1 MRNFIDLSTIYN
13 DDNFGDYLI
22 FNNPNKFIASK
33 KIKDFYNVT
42 TEYEGFSDIYL
53 MKNNDLIMCS
63 TEFELLTNKE
73 FIENSNGDILII
85 GLGLG
90 MVVYPL
96 LNDPTVTSI
105 KIIENDPTLIQYIG
119 NKISSYD
126 ASNKVTIVSG
136 DAYTYYNVMDVN
148 EKYDTI
154 FLDFWNQLNKENIEE
169 VTTVKEN
176 YRTFLKDQNSI
187 LLSWCEDI
195 KHILIESF
203 NP

>member
-1 MRNFIDLSTIYN
+1 MRSYLDLGTIYQ
-13 DDNFGDYLI
+13 DESFGDYLI
-22 FNNPNKFIASK
+22 FNNQNKSIASK
-33 KIKDFYNVT
+33 KIKSFYNVT

-53 MKNNDLIMCS
+53 TKNNEIVMNT

-73 FIENSNGDILII
+73 FLEKSNGDILII

-96 LNDPTVTSI
+96 LNDPNVTSI

-119 NKISSYD
+119 NKISNYD
-126 ASNKVTIVSG
+126 NLNKVTIISG
-136 DAYTYYNVMDVN
+136 DAYTYHNVMDIN

-154 FLDFWNQLNKENIEE
+154 FLDFWTQLNKENVEE
-169 VTTVKEN
+169 VTTIKEN
-176 YRTFLKDQNSI
+176 YRPFLKDQNSI

-203 NP
+203 SQ